1 MAIYFNSRDIL
12 WACRQGDIHL
22 VKFLIMRGENPFKET
37 KDDNNNYIIPIDFYG
52 ISNRNITEVE
62 KNNHI
67 KKIKKFMFKYKILRA
82 CKQGDISLVKIL
94 IKKGFNPL
102 KKLKIGYNHY
112 IIPIEFYGSSNR
124 NITEV
129 GKNNH
134 IKKIKKFMFKYEFT
148 KGIEEIF
155 FASDIER
162 LLSPQ
167 ITA

>member
-1 MAIYFNSRDIL
+1 MAIHFNSRDIL
-12 WACRQGDIHL
+12 WACRQGDIRL
-22 VKFLIMRGENPFKET
+22 VKFLIKKGFNPFKET
-37 KDDNNNYIIPIDFYG
+37 KDDNNNYIIPID
-52 ISNRNITEVE
+52 
-62 KNNHI
+62 
-67 KKIKKFMFKYKILRA
+67 
-82 CKQGDISLVKIL
+82 
-94 IKKGFNPL
+94 
-102 KKLKIGYNHY
+102 
-112 IIPIEFYGSSNR
+112 FYGSSNR